1 MAKPTILTESGQEG
15 MSLGSTGSLY
25 VEKDPIGHGII
36 KTTEKPQ
43 YGGSGFGST
52 GSNFI
57 EKEKTSHGI
66 VRSEEKAQHQ
76 GAGFATMGS
85 IATEKEKTGHG
96 IVRSEERAQHGGAGF
111 ATMGSIATEKEKTG
125 HGIVRSEE
133 KAQHQGAG
141 FATMGSIATE
151 KEKTGHGIVRSEERA
166 QHQGSGFATMG
177 SLATEKE
184 VVTHGIIAPG
194 AKIKEGPAD
203 VSSDSM
209 KEAIQVRQETKYDSG
224 RADKAK
230 KWLEDVLKETFTEEN
245 LQEALKSGVRLC
257 QALNLV
263 YPGSI
268 PKINT
273 KDTVYMQRENLDKYI
288 KAWIRLG
295 MNKSLLFD
303 VPDLYDGKNLTK
315 VVDNIYELARFGSR
329 KSGLPKLE
337 EEAPAGTS

>member
-15 MSLGSTGSLY
+15 ISIGSTGSLY

-43 YGGSGFGST
+43 YQGSGFGTT

-57 EKEKTSHGI
+57 EKEKTQHGI

-76 GAGFATMGS
+76 GAGFATVGS
-85 IATEKEKTGHG
+85 IAVEKEKTGHG
-96 IVRSEERAQHGGAGF
+96 IVKSEERAQHQGAGF
-111 ATMGSIATEKEKTG
+111 ATMGSVAVEKEKTG

-151 KEKTGHGIVRSEERA
+151 KE
-166 QHQGSGFATMG
+166 
-177 SLATEKE
+177 

-203 VSSDSM
+203 VSSSSIAEGI
-209 KEAIQVRQETKYDSG
+209 KVRQETKYDTSI
-224 RADKAK
+224 ADKAK
-230 KWLEDVLKETFTEEN
+230 KWLEDVLKETFTEET

-257 QALNLV
+257 NALNLV
-263 YPGSI
+263 YPGTI
-268 PKINT
+268 PKINS
-273 KDTVYMQRENLDKYI
+273 KGTVYMQRENLDKYV
-288 KAWIRLG
+288 KACARLG
-295 MNKSLLFD
+295 FNKSLLFD
-303 VPDLYDGKNLTK
+303 VPDLYDGQNMTK
-315 VVDNIYELARFGSR
+315 VVENIYELAHFGSR

-337 EEAPAGTS
+337 EEPTSS

>member
-15 MSLGSTGSLY
+15 ISIGSTGSLY

-43 YGGSGFGST
+43 YQGSGFGTT

-57 EKEKTSHGI
+57 EKEKTQHGI
-66 VRSEEKAQHQ
+66 VRTEEKAQHQGAGFATMGSISVEKEKTGHGIVKSEDRAQHQGAGFATMGSISVEKEKTGHGIVKSEEKAQHQ

-85 IATEKEKTGHG
+85 ISVEKEKTGHG
-96 IVRSEERAQHGGAGF
+96 IV
-111 ATMGSIATEKEKTG
+111 K
-125 HGIVRSEE
+125 
-133 KAQHQGAG
+133 
-141 FATMGSIATE
+141 
-151 KEKTGHGIVRSEERA
+151 SEERA
-166 QHQGSGFATMG
+166 QHQGAGFATMG

-203 VSSDSM
+203 VSSDAM
-209 KEAIQVRQETKYDSG
+209 IEGIKVRQETKYDSS

-230 KWLEDVLKETFTEEN
+230 KWLEDVLKETFSEET
-245 LQEALKSGVRLC
+245 LQEALKSGIRLC
-257 QALNLV
+257 NALNLV

-273 KDTVYMQRENLDKYI
+273 KDTVYMQRENLDKYV
-288 KAWIRLG
+288 KACGRLG
-295 MNKSLLFD
+295 FNKSLLFD
-303 VPDLYDGKNLTK
+303 VPDLYDGKNMTK
-315 VVDNIYELARFGSR
+315 VVENIYELAHFGSR

-337 EEAPAGTS
+337 DEAPSS

>member
-1 MAKPTILTESGQEG
+1 MEDLVLLVLGVP
-15 MSLGSTGSLY
+15 SLRRKKTQ
-25 VEKDPIGHGII
+25 HGIV
-36 KTTEKPQ
+36 KSEDKAQ
-43 YGGSGFGST
+43 HQGSGFASSGSI
-52 GSNFI
+52 FI
-57 EKEKTSHGI
+57 EKEKTGHGI
-66 VRSEEKAQHQ
+66 VKSEERAQHQ
-76 GAGFATMGS
+76 GAGFAT
-85 IATEKEKTGHG
+85 T
-96 IVRSEERAQHGGAGF
+96 
-111 ATMGSIATEKEKTG
+111 GSIATEKEKTG

-166 QHQGSGFATMG
+166 QHQGAGFATMG

-184 VVTHGIIAPG
+184 ATGHGIIAPG

-209 KEAIQVRQETKYDSG
+209 NESIKVRQETKYDSV
-224 RADKAK
+224 RAQKAK
-230 KWLEDVLKETFTEEN
+230 KWLEEVLKETFPEET

-257 QALNLV
+257 HALNLV

-273 KDTVYMQRENLDKYI
+273 KDTVYMQRENLDKYV
-288 KAWIRLG
+288 KTCGRLG
-295 MNKSLLFD
+295 FNKSNLFD
-303 VPDLYDGKNLTK
+303 VPDLYDGQNMTK
-315 VVDNIYELARFGSR
+315 VVENIYELAGFGSR

-337 EEAPAGTS
+337 DETASS

>member
-1 MAKPTILTESGQEG
+1 MLKKILLDTAS
-15 MSLGSTGSLY
+15 SR
-25 VEKDPIGHGII
+25 P
-36 KTTEKPQ
+36 EKPQ
-43 YGGSGFGST
+43 YQGSGFGATGSNFIEKEKTQHGIVKTEEKAQHGGTGFAATGSIFIEKEKTQHGIVRSDERAQHGGTGFGTT

-76 GAGFATMGS
+76 GAGFGTMGS
-85 IATEKEKTGHG
+85 IATD
-96 IVRSEERAQHGGAGF
+96 
-111 ATMGSIATEKEKTG
+111 
-125 HGIVRSEE
+125 
-133 KAQHQGAG
+133 
-141 FATMGSIATE
+141 

-166 QHQGSGFATMG
+166 QHQGAGFATMG

-184 VVTHGIIAPG
+184 ATGHGIIAPG

-209 KEAIQVRQETKYDSG
+209 NESIKVRQETKYDSV

-230 KWLEDVLKETFTEEN
+230 KWLEEVLKETFAEDT

-257 QALNLV
+257 NALNLV
-263 YPGSI
+263 YPSSI
-268 PKINT
+268 PKINS
-273 KDTVYMQRENLDKYI
+273 KDTVYMQRENLDKYV
-288 KAWIRLG
+288 KACARLG
-295 MNKSLLFD
+295 FNKSLLFD

-315 VVDNIYELARFGSR
+315 VVENIYELAHFGSR

-337 EEAPAGTS
+337 DEAPSS

>member
-15 MSLGSTGSLY
+15 ISLGSTGSLFI
-25 VEKDPIGHGII
+25 EKDPVGHGII

-43 YGGSGFGST
+43 YQGSGFGST

-57 EKEKTSHGI
+57 EKEKTQHGI
-66 VRSEEKAQHQ
+66 VKTEDKAQHG
-76 GAGFATMGS
+76 GAGFATVGS
-85 IATEKEKTGHG
+85 IHIEKEKTGHG
-96 IVRSEERAQHGGAGF
+96 IVKSEERAQHGGAGF
-111 ATMGSIATEKEKTG
+111 ATIGSIHVEKEKTG
-125 HGIVRSEE
+125 HGIVMSEE

-166 QHQGSGFATMG
+166 QHQGAGFATMG

-184 VVTHGIIAPG
+184 AIGHGIIAPG

-203 VSSDSM
+203 VSSTDM
-209 KEAIQVRQETKYDSG
+209 QEGIKVRQEAKYDTS

-230 KWLEDVLKETFTEEN
+230 KWLEDVLKETFAEEN
-245 LQEALKSGVRLC
+245 LQEALKNGIRLC
-257 QALNLV
+257 NALNLV
-263 YPGSI
+263 YPASI

-273 KDTVYMQRENLDKYI
+273 KDTVYMQRENLDKYV
-288 KAWIRLG
+288 KACARLG
-295 MNKSLLFD
+295 FNKSLLFD
-303 VPDLYDGKNLTK
+303 VPDLYDGKNMTK
-315 VVDNIYELARFGSR
+315 VVENIYELAHFGSR

-337 EEAPAGTS
+337 DEPASS

>member
-15 MSLGSTGSLY
+15 ISIGSTGSLY

-36 KTTEKPQ
+36 KTSEKPQ

-57 EKEKTSHGI
+57 EKEKTQHGI
-66 VRSEEKAQHQ
+66 VKTEQKAQH
-76 GAGFATMGS
+76 GGSGFASTGS
-85 IATEKEKTGHG
+85 IAVEKEKTGHG
-96 IVRSEERAQHGGAGF
+96 IVKSEERAQHQGAGF

-141 FATMGSIATE
+141 FGTMGSIATE

-166 QHQGSGFATMG
+166 QHQGAGFATMG

-184 VVTHGIIAPG
+184 ATGHGIIAPG

-203 VSSDSM
+203 ERSDAM
-209 KEAIQVRQETKYDSG
+209 IEGIKVRQETKYDSS

-230 KWLEDVLKETFTEEN
+230 KWLEDVLKETFAEDT
-245 LQEALKSGVRLC
+245 LQEALKSGIRLC
-257 QALNLV
+257 SALNLV

-273 KDTVYMQRENLDKYI
+273 KDTVYMQRENLDKYV
-288 KAWIRLG
+288 KACARLG
-295 MNKSLLFD
+295 FNKSLLFD
-303 VPDLYDGKNLTK
+303 VPDLYDGKNMTK
-315 VVDNIYELARFGSR
+315 VVENIYELAHFGSR

-337 EEAPAGTS
+337 DEAPSS

>member
-1 MAKPTILTESGQEG
+1 MAKPTIFTEGTEG
-15 MSLGSTGSLY
+15 PGPLGSTGSIH
-25 VEKDPIGHGII
+25 VEKDPISHGII

-43 YGGSGFGST
+43 YGGSGFGTT

-76 GAGFATMGS
+76 
-85 IATEKEKTGHG
+85 
-96 IVRSEERAQHGGAGF
+96 GAGF

-177 SLATEKE
+177 SLPTDKE
-184 VVTHGIIAPG
+184 AIGHGIIAPG

-203 VSSDSM
+203 ESSSSINDSI
-209 KEAIQVRQETKYDSG
+209 KVRQETKYDSA
-224 RADKAK
+224 RAEKAK
-230 KWLEDVLKETFTEEN
+230 KWLEELLKETFAEET

-257 QALNLV
+257 NALNLV
-263 YPGSI
+263 YPGTI
-268 PKINT
+268 PKINS
-273 KDTVYMQRENLDKYI
+273 KDTVYMQRENLDKYV
-288 KAWIRLG
+288 KACGRLG
-295 MNKSLLFD
+295 FNKSILFD

-315 VVDNIYELARFGSR
+315 VVENIYELAHFGSR
-329 KSGLPKLE
+329 KAGLPPLE
-337 EEAPAGTS
+337 DAPAST